1 MAIRNRED
9 AVEVEERVGRI
20 FESSAS
26 GRAGEIRGLF
36 AEVLD
41 FEPDFGDVSLA
52 GASGTVQLPATAQ
65 RVAVLDDVYV
75 LHVGLSTDETDRV
88 RKREADAAARLIEDQ
103 LGDDLLLVFTNTSA
117 SQLHFINP
125 SFKTARPTLR
135 RIIVERDLPHRTA
148 VQQVSSIYWNFRES
162 DIIRAALE
170 EAFDVEPVTREFFR
184 EYKRIFDGVHD
195 RATGFGAGDE
205 EVEARRMFVQTLFN
219 RLMFV
224 YFLQR
229 KGWLEFQGDN
239 DYLNALWKDYRASK
253 DQTNFYEDRL
263 LPLFFEGLNNP
274 KSPESRSNNPEL
286 YSLIGAPPFLNGGLF
301 DETGLDRR
309 SGLEVPDDSIGPI
322 LSELFDRFNFTVMES
337 TPFDI
342 EVAVDPEMLGK
353 VFEELVT
360 GRNESGAYY
369 TPRPVVSFMCRE
381 ALKGYLKGRET
392 GLSTEAIGVF
402 VDDRDTTGIP
412 LPTARRVSQALD
424 DVTVVDPAC
433 GSGAYLLGMLQELVD
448 LQTALYSEQ
457 LRTSAR
463 DMYNLKL
470 HIIQRNLYGVDIDE
484 FAVNIAMLRLWLS
497 LAIEYEGEDPDPL
510 PNLDFK
516 IVQGD
521 SILGPD
527 PDPDS
532 YGNLFRHQ
540 VHTVA
545 ERLADLKRQHIEAIG
560 SAKDALRKDIETV
573 YDDLAAALTDSPA
586 SEDAVDWRVEFA
598 EVFDR
603 GGFDIALA
611 NPPYIQLQK
620 NRGRLRRLYSG
631 VGYETI
637 SARGDVYQLFYER
650 GCQLLRP
657 TVGLLSFITSNSW
670 LKAEYGKPLRRYFSE
685 RHTPLGLLDL
695 GKDVFASAIVDS
707 SVLLLRKGGRNGSFP
722 AIDIDRLPG
731 SEFPPDKGR
740 WVQVRPSGEA
750 PWSIL
755 SCLEQSVMDKM
766 VAKGTPLKK
775 WDVNISYG
783 VKTGFNKAFI
793 IDTETRD
800 ALVLEDPKSA
810 EIIKPILRGRDT
822 RSYKARWADLWLIL
836 ATFGTYRTL
845 ATAYPAVYNHL
856 AQHEEKLRARGQC
869 RYSRSQSAKGNSDY
883 DGQHHWLELD
893 NNPSDEYIGQFTKE
907 KLLWIE
913 LADKGRFAYDDEG
926 IFGEATTFIITG
938 KGIKFLCAVLN
949 STLTQWFLQQVA
961 PTSGMGTLRWKKV
974 YVETIPIPEI
984 DIESQRPFE
993 RLVDE
998 ILEAKASD
1006 PDADTS
1012 HLEWEIDR
1020 LVYDLYG
1027 LTEEEDTAIE
1037 RSLGLIHA
1045 TDEEEDAAMLKW
1057 MLEVSTDAPD
1067 EFVSEEAVMAT
1078 LRDLDGD

>member
-1 MAIRNRED
+1 MVIRNRDD
-9 AVEVEERVGRI
+9 AVEVEERVARI

-26 GRAGEIRGLF
+26 DRAGEIRGLF

-41 FEPDFGDVSLA
+41 FAPDFGAVSLA
-52 GASGTVQLPATAQ
+52 GVSGTVQLPVSAE

-88 RKREADAAARLIEDQ
+88 RKREADAAARLIGDQ

-117 SQLHFINP
+117 SQLHFIHP
-125 SFKTARPTLR
+125 SFKTASPTLR

-162 DIIRAALE
+162 DSIRTALE
-170 EAFDVEPVTREFFR
+170 KAFDVEPVTKGFFR
-184 EYKRIFDGVHD
+184 EYKRIFNAVNDLV
-195 RATGFGAGDE
+195 AGFGQGDE
-205 EVEARRMFVQTLFN
+205 EAKVKQMFVQTLFN

-239 DYLNALWKDYRASK
+239 DYLNALWEGYQAS
-253 DQTNFYEDRL
+253 DGQTNFYEDRL

-274 KSPESRSNNPEL
+274 QSSESMRNNPEL
-286 YSLIGAPPFLNGGLF
+286 YSVIGAPPFLNGGLF
-301 DETGLDRR
+301 DQTDLDGRTGL
-309 SGLEVPDDSIGPI
+309 GVPDDAIGPI
-322 LSELFDRFNFTVMES
+322 LSDLFGRFNFTVMES

-360 GRNESGAYY
+360 ERNESGAYY

-381 ALKGYLKGRET
+381 ALKGYLEGQET
-392 GLSTEAIGVF
+392 GLSAEAIGTF

-412 LPTARRVSQALD
+412 LPAAHRVSLALD

-470 HIIQRNLYGVDIDE
+470 HIIQRNLYGADIDQ

-521 SILGPD
+521 SLLGPD
-527 PDPDS
+527 PDPAS
-532 YGNLFRHQ
+532 YGDLFRHQ

-545 ERLADLKRQHIEAIG
+545 EKLADLKRQHIEAIG
-560 SAKDALRKDIETV
+560 SAKDAIRKDIETV
-573 YDDLAAALTDSPA
+573 YGELAVALADSPA
-586 SEDAVDWRVEFA
+586 PVDAVDWRVEFA

-611 NPPYIQLQK
+611 NPPYIRLQNDGGK
-620 NRGRLRRLYSG
+620 LGNLYKD
-631 VGYETI
+631 VGYETFI
-637 SARGDVYQLFYER
+637 RTGDIYQLFFER
-650 GCQLLRP
+650 GCQLLRSSY
-657 TVGLLSFITSNSW
+657 GLLAYITSNSW
-670 LKAEYGKPLRRYFSE
+670 LRAKYGECLRRYFSDNY
-685 RHTPLGLLDL
+685 TPLSLLDL
-695 GKDVFASAIVDS
+695 GKDVFDSAIVDS
-707 SVLLLRKGGRNGSFP
+707 SVLLLRSGGANGAFRGV
-722 AIDIDRLPG
+722 DMDRV
-731 SEFPPDKGR
+731 SSTSTVFPPEDGL
-740 WVQVRPSGEA
+740 WGQVRPSGET

-755 SCLEQSVMDKM
+755 SPPEQSAMEKVLG
-766 VAKGTPLKK
+766 KGTPLKD
-775 WDVNISYG
+775 WEVSIYRG
-783 VKTGFNKAFI
+783 ILTGYNKAFI
-793 IDTETRD
+793 IDDSTRRT
-800 ALVLEDPKSA
+800 LIEQDPNSV
-810 EIIKPILRGRDT
+810 EIIKPVLRGRDIQPYSAQWT
-822 RSYKARWADLWLIL
+822 DRWLIDTHNGYGNVP
-836 ATFGTYRTL
+836 AIDIED
-845 ATAYPAVYNHL
+845 YPAVKVYLDTFFPQLERRQDKGKTPYN
-856 AQHEEKLRARGQC
+856 LRNCAYHQDF
-869 RYSRSQSAKGNSDY
+869 A
-883 DGQHHWLELD
+883 
-893 NNPSDEYIGQFTKE
+893 KE
-907 KLLWIE
+907 KLLWMD
-913 LADKGRFAYDDEG
+913 LTDRGRFSYSDSEMFCINTAYMM
-926 IFGEATTFIITG
+926 TG
-938 KGIKFLCAVLN
+938 SSVKFLCAILN
-949 STLTQWFLQQVA
+949 SALSSWFMRNTA
-961 PTSGMGTLRWKKV
+961 STSGMGVTRWFSV
-974 YVETIPIPEI
+974 FVEEIPVPRIPI
-984 DIESQRPFE
+984 DQRRPFV

-998 ILEAKASD
+998 ILDAKAAD
-1006 PDADTS
+1006 PDVDTS

-1037 RSLGLIHA
+1037 RSLGLIHS
-1045 TDEEEDAAMLKW
+1045 TDEEEDAAILKW
-1057 MLEVSTDAPD
+1057 VLGASTDDPD

>member
-1 MAIRNRED
+1 MAIRNRDD

-20 FESSAS
+20 FEAS
-26 GRAGEIRGLF
+26 TAGRAGEIRGLF

-52 GASGTVQLPATAQ
+52 GASGSVQLPVSAE
-65 RVAVLDDVYV
+65 RVATLDDVYV
-75 LHVGLSTDETDRV
+75 LHVGLNTGDTDRV
-88 RKREADAAARLIEDQ
+88 RKREADAAARLIGDQ

-117 SQLHFINP
+117 SQLHFIHP

-135 RIIVERDLPHRTA
+135 RIIVERDLPHRTS

-162 DIIRAALE
+162 DSIRAALE

-184 EYKRIFDGVHD
+184 EYKRIFDAVNE
-195 RATGFGAGDE
+195 RLTGFGAGDD

-239 DYLNALWKDYRASK
+239 DYLNALWKDYRASE
-253 DQTNFYEDRL
+253 DETSFYENRL

-274 KSPESRSNNPEL
+274 QSPESRSSNPEL

-301 DETGLDRR
+301 DETELDGRPEV
-309 SGLEVPDDSIGPI
+309 SVPDDAIGPI
-322 LSELFDRFNFTVMES
+322 LTDLFDRFNFTIMES

-381 ALKGYLKGRET
+381 ALKGYLEGQET
-392 GLSTEAIGVF
+392 GLSTEAIGAF

-412 LPTARRVSQALD
+412 LPTAHRVSQALD

-470 HIIQRNLYGVDIDE
+470 HIIQRNLYGADIDE

-497 LAIEYEGEDPDPL
+497 LAIEYEGGDPDPL

-521 SILGPD
+521 SLLGPD

-532 YGNLFRHQ
+532 YGDLFRHQ

-545 ERLADLKRQHIEAIG
+545 ERLADLKKQHIDSIG
-560 SAKDALRKDIETV
+560 TAKDALRRDIEAV
-573 YDDLAAALTDSPA
+573 YDELAAALADSPA
-586 SEDAVDWRVEFA
+586 PEDAVDWRVEFA

-620 NRGRLRRLYSG
+620 DGGKLGKLYRD
-631 VGYETI
+631 VGYETFVGT
-637 SARGDVYQLFYER
+637 GDVYQLFFER
-650 GCQLLRP
+650 GCQLLRSSY
-657 TVGLLSFITSNSW
+657 GLLAYITSNSW
-670 LKAEYGKPLRRYFSE
+670 LRAKYGERLRRYLSDNY
-685 RHTPLGLLDL
+685 TPLSLLDL
-695 GKDVFASAIVDS
+695 GKDVFDSAIVDS
-707 SVLLLRKGGRNGSFP
+707 SVLLLRSGGANGAFRAVDMDGVS
-722 AIDIDRLPG
+722 G
-731 SEFPPDKGR
+731 GGFPPDDRLWG
-740 WVQVRPSGEA
+740 WVRPTGDT

-755 SCLEQSVMDKM
+755 SPPEQSAMDKIL
-766 VAKGTPLKK
+766 AKGTPLKD
-775 WDVNISYG
+775 WDVSIYRG
-783 VKTGFNKAFI
+783 VTTGYNGAFI
-793 IDTETRD
+793 VDDSTRRMLIDQ
-800 ALVLEDPKSA
+800 DPNSA
-810 EIIKPILRGRDT
+810 QVIRPALRGRDIQ
-822 RSYKARWADLWLIL
+822 RYRASWAGRWLIFIPWHFPLHEDASIKGSSNL
-836 ATFGTYRTL
+836 AEEAFKER
-845 ATAYPAVYNHL
+845 YPAVYGHL
-856 AQHEEKLRARGQC
+856 LSHKTALASRNKAETGIRYEWYALQRWAASYHEEFA
-869 RYSRSQSAKGNSDY
+869 
-883 DGQHHWLELD
+883 
-893 NNPSDEYIGQFTKE
+893 KE
-907 KLLWIE
+907 KLFWMDMSPE
-913 LADKGRFAYDDEG
+913 GRFAYSNKEEYCNNKG
-926 IFGEATTFIITG
+926 FLLTG
-938 KGIKFLCAVLN
+938 SSLKYLCSILN
-949 STLTQWFLQQVA
+949 STLITWVMRQTARTTGVGLIQWEKF
-961 PTSGMGTLRWKKV
+961 S
-974 YVETIPIPEI
+974 VERLPIPQI
-984 DIESQRPFE
+984 PTADQQPFV
-993 RLVDE
+993 RLLDA
-998 ILEAKASD
+998 ILEEKASN

-1027 LTEEEDTAIE
+1027 LTDEEDTAIE

-1045 TDEEEDAAMLKW
+1045 TDEDEDEALLSM
-1057 MLEVSTDAPD
+1057 MQEDRSGSYVSREVVLE
-1067 EFVSEEAVMAT
+1067 T
-1078 LRDLDGD
+1078 LRSR